1 MLALVVV
8 CIIATASFINIFA
21 TQGVKLNRKN
31 KTINVGQ
38 TFNLKVRGKK
48 VKKIVYKS
56 SNNKVASVSKKGKVK
71 ANREGNATIT
81 VTISFKNKKKV
92 TKLKC
97 KVKVVSKKKTNVN
110 NKKETPTSKAVEVTT
125 SKNAEEIATKEIET
139 NEIFTRETIEETI
152 SVETQPEMKHE
163 NRETTG
169 DFVLPELSIK

>member
-1 MLALVVV
+1 MV

-71 ANREGNATIT
+71 AN
-81 VTISFKNKKKV
+81 
-92 TKLKC
+92 
-97 KVKVVSKKKTNVN
+97 
-110 NKKETPTSKAVEVTT
+110 
-125 SKNAEEIATKEIET
+125 AEEIATKEIET
-139 NEIFTRETIEETI
+139 NEISTRETVEETI

>member
-1 MLALVVV
+1 MALVVV

-71 ANREGNATIT
+71 AN
-81 VTISFKNKKKV
+81 
-92 TKLKC
+92 
-97 KVKVVSKKKTNVN
+97 
-110 NKKETPTSKAVEVTT
+110 
-125 SKNAEEIATKEIET
+125 AEEIATKEIET
-139 NEIFTRETIEETI
+139 NEITTRETVGETI